1 MKPNVLIAGCLA
13 LLILCTCAVAGA
25 QAAELYAEPD
35 AELGEWSDLEVTP
48 TAAVDPTVVDGA
60 ESSSTLM
67 GECTT
72 VSKLVTD
79 EPEVLET
86 TVGFEAHITTTD
98 DENCLTTSATTSL
111 YEIAVNNAKKL
122 EGVDY
127 LWGGKG
133 YDLATGKYVD
143 AETIRTGY
151 VYWNPR
157 KVDENGCVV
166 GGRDTGKGVDC
177 SGLVMWSFNKAHSAT
192 KYIDE
197 SNPVYREGA
206 AGQWSDS
213 KRFQQKS
220 TSVPTRANLAVGDLL
235 FIGTKD
241 NKSPDHVGIYI
252 GDGKVIHSKGSA
264 TVEIETLD
272 DWLDLPVDSTRKYR
286 DCFTGYGSVTT
297 DMSPGTVPKLVTDE
311 PEVLETTV
319 VLKGHITN
327 PDDNYRVC
335 FRYHKDGEIDKKTT
349 DVREVNPD
357 NREYEFSISKSELSP
372 GTYFYRAV
380 YEDSPGPEDP
390 HEIDADEYKSFMIP
404 GETLKISAKIPVDLL
419 NDIDRTVDSLDYIDN
434 WGISKDQFKIMLA
447 ALAWGEGGSGG
458 YAAHSTYDKL
468 DQWHKD
474 LPNDF
479 RFSGGLGPF
488 QITWT
493 KSDEEWTTLDKLN
506 SKKALDETIKRHKAN
521 SNGNFKN
528 LEDVRSKLKGEWF
541 AYKLPSE
548 GKDAHFDDKWKEVT
562 GTKWNDVK
570 DTSKTTPNSPLDWK
584 MIKESI
590 KNDEKESEAI
600 KDVGIKKWTISKDD
614 KVKNYKDEVIV
625 LDKDLRTWFV
635 SAKLATGHS
644 YEYYYTY
651 DDVQKIEIWAYSN
664 RSADDA
670 VHDKRSIFV
679 RTYNKPNPNGIQ
691 RIPDNN
697 YTLTHPVFT
706 DSLKSKNVNV
716 ILVIDRSGSMSGS
729 PISNAKNSAKQ
740 FIALMEYGDKAGVVS
755 FDTYARYDYRLTT
768 LTEEEKVKEDIQKE
782 IDSIYVSGATAI
794 GRGLRYALDDLLNY
808 GDPNDSWAIV
818 LLSDGYHNSGEHPD
832 KVIPSIK
839 DNNIPVYTIGLGFVD
854 EALMKRI
861 SEQTGG
867 EYYPTPT
874 EKDLHQ
880 IYEKIAAK
888 VRGLG
893 TAGEF
898 TAKMGTGDVLSV
910 PVKIDSSMKKAIFS
924 TSWPGSNVDL
934 ILHRPDGSM
943 IDPSVA
949 ASDPA
954 IEYSSGST
962 YKIYKVTDPEPGTWN
977 MNLTATDM
985 PDGGEDV
992 YVTVRAESTLSMSLS
1007 TDKGQYNQGE
1017 IVKIVANLSDAGTQI
1032 TGADVNVNITLPYS
1046 NIEPLTLYDDGRH
1059 GDGEAQDGVYANYFT
1074 NTSLKGDYKVK
1085 ATSTGSL
1092 SDGSLFTRIEEVSFE
1107 IIPGTSSISLSPES
1121 LSVDGKTGEQITKTI
1136 TISTSFSSMLVSITP
1151 LLLQSEDGD
1160 VIDTG
1165 NIEVNPGF
1173 VNVSSE
1179 VPEDILVTIKIPA
1192 DTTSG
1197 DYTGKIVA
1205 TSTGGSD
1212 FCTINLH
1219 VTKGVTEPTSSDSS
1233 GDDSSVSTGSALAA
1247 GGGASF
1253 SFAGLPVSTITIES
1267 EADISRALIIAERVR
1282 SLPGSITP
1290 PEPETYQYLAIT
1302 PYRLEDADFDEATI
1316 SFHVPVGYLSA
1327 MGKETTDVALMRYV
1341 DGQWVRLKTTLIKE
1355 EGGRAYYEAATP
1367 GFSVFAIVLEKDGAT
1382 VAAPVSTPAP
1392 VAAVEEE
1399 EEKDGEEPDVVE
1411 PEVSLT
1417 STPTPA
1423 AASAATPT
1431 PKEAPVVYAPI
1442 GLVVAGLLAFALR
1455 RRE

>member
-1 MKPNVLIAGCLA
+1 MTSGRAAALDLVSSGLVQGENDMKPNVLIAGCLA

-35 AELGEWSDLEVTP
+35 AELGEWDDPEVTPTVAVNLTVAEETESAVESYAEPDAALDECDDPEVTP

-72 VSKLVTD
+72 ASKLVTD
-79 EPEVLET
+79 ELEVSDGFDFPVGWPDGDGYRHGTPSDKNGYDFLEWNGKVYHPGEDWNGDSGGDSDFGDPVHAVSNGRVVAAKFYKGNLGNVTVIEHRLQDGTNVWSQYAHLNEMFVKVNDPVNRGDKIGTIGKGGNNTLPAHLHFEIRKNDLPPNAWPDDKSEEEVLKNYFRPSDFINTHRPDPEVTPTPGSEVT
-86 TVGFEAHITTTD
+86 ISASV
-98 DENCLTTSATTSL
+98 DEDLL
-111 YEIAVNNAKKL
+111 
-122 EGVDY
+122 DY
-127 LWGGKG
+127 LDELIPDVESSPYFNDDWGITRDQYKIMIATLIWAEAGQGG
-133 YDLATGKYVD
+133 YT
-143 AETIRTGY
+143 
-151 VYWNPR
+151 
-157 KVDENGCVV
+157 
-166 GGRDTGKGVDC
+166 
-177 SGLVMWSFNKAHSAT
+177 AHSSA
-192 KYIDE
+192 
-197 SNPVYREGA
+197 S
-206 AGQWSDS
+206 SDS
-213 KRFQQKS
+213 
-220 TSVPTRANLAVGDLL
+220 VLHNDL
-235 FIGTKD
+235 G
-241 NKSPDHVGIYI
+241 
-252 GDGKVIHSKGSA
+252 
-264 TVEIETLD
+264 
-272 DWLDLPVDSTRKYR
+272 
-286 DCFTGYGSVTT
+286 
-297 DMSPGTVPKLVTDE
+297 
-311 PEVLETTV
+311 
-319 VLKGHITN
+319 
-327 PDDNYRVC
+327 
-335 FRYHKDGEIDKKTT
+335 
-349 DVREVNPD
+349 
-357 NREYEFSISKSELSP
+357 
-372 GTYFYRAV
+372 
-380 YEDSPGPEDP
+380 
-390 HEIDADEYKSFMIP
+390 
-404 GETLKISAKIPVDLL
+404 
-419 NDIDRTVDSLDYIDN
+419 
-434 WGISKDQFKIMLA
+434 
-447 ALAWGEGGSGG
+447 
-458 YAAHSTYDKL
+458 
-468 DQWHKD
+468 
-474 LPNDF
+474 NDF
-479 RFSGGLGPF
+479 RFSTGIGPLQIDNGGPDSNDPWEKWPTIKKLDYKKALESALEMHLKKNADVTF
-488 QITWT
+488 LKDIRNKTKNIWFAYY
-493 KSDEEWTTLDKLN
+493 KSDEHTPVYGRWEVRWSEATGLDWSSSEGCNKDNHLRITWSEVKGALSNNAKSRWEKYDDAVQPVGSCKWVINADDEIETDTKDRIILDKCLPTYLII
-506 SKKALDETIKRHKAN
+506 AR
-521 SNGNFKN
+521 NGQMK
-528 LEDVRSKLKGEWF
+528 
-541 AYKLPSE
+541 
-548 GKDAHFDDKWKEVT
+548 
-562 GTKWNDVK
+562 
-570 DTSKTTPNSPLDWK
+570 
-584 MIKESI
+584 
-590 KNDEKESEAI
+590 
-600 KDVGIKKWTISKDD
+600 
-614 KVKNYKDEVIV
+614 
-625 LDKDLRTWFV
+625 
-635 SAKLATGHS
+635 
-644 YEYYYTY
+644 YYYAQ
-651 DDVQKIEIWAYSN
+651 DEDQNIEIWAYCN
-664 RSADDA
+664 PDEENY
-670 VHDKRSIFV
+670 HLKSIFIRDYSTGRFPEGRSNGKAGDTLDHNV
-679 RTYNKPNPNGIQ
+679 VDLNPTS
-691 RIPDNN
+691 NN
-697 YTLTHPVFT
+697 V
-706 DSLKSKNVNV
+706 DVV
-716 ILVIDRSGSMSGS
+716 LVIDRSGSMSGS

-740 FIALMEYGDKAGVVS
+740 FIALMEDGDKAGVVS
-755 FDTYARYDYRLTT
+755 FDTYARYDYQLTT
-768 LTEEEKVKEDIQKE
+768 LTKEEKVKEDIQKK

-985 PDGGEDV
+985 PAGGEDV

-1007 TDKGQYNQGE
+1007 TDNGQYNQGE

-1032 TGADVNVNITLPYS
+1032 TGADVNVNITLPDS
-1046 NIEPLTLYDDGRH
+1046 NIEQLTLYDDGRH

-1074 NTSLKGDYKVK
+1074 NTSLKGDYKVD

-1092 SDGSLFTRIEEVSFE
+1092 SGGSLFTRIEEVSFE
-1107 IIPGTSSISLSPES
+1107 IIPGTSLISLSPES
-1121 LSVDGKTGEQITKTI
+1121 LSVDGKTGEQITRAI
-1136 TISTSFSSMLVSITP
+1136 TISTSSSSMLVSITP
-1151 LLLQSEDGD
+1151 LLLQSKDGD

-1165 NIEVNPGF
+1165 NIEVNPGS
-1173 VNVSSE
+1173 VNVSSG
-1179 VPEDILVTIKIPA
+1179 VPEDVLVTIKIPA

-1355 EGGRAYYEAATP
+1355 EGGRAYYEAESP
-1367 GFSVFAIVLEKDGAT
+1367 GLSVLAIVLEKDGAA
-1382 VAAPVSTPAP
+1382 VAAPGSSPAP

-1399 EEKDGEEPDVVE
+1399 EEKEGEDPDVVE

-1431 PKEAPVVYAPI
+1431 PKEAPVIYAPI
-1442 GLVVAGLLAFALR
+1442 GLVIAGLLAFALR

>member
-1 MKPNVLIAGCLA
+1 MKPNVLITGCLA
-13 LLILCTCAVAGA
+13 LFILCTCAVVGV
-25 QAAELYAEPD
+25 QAAESYAEPD
-35 AELGEWSDLEVTP
+35 AVLGEWDDPEVTQM
-48 TAAVDPTVVDGA
+48 ATVNLTVA
-60 ESSSTLM
+60 EETESSSTLM
-67 GECTT
+67 GDYTT
-72 VSKLVTD
+72 ASKLVTD

-86 TVGFEAHITTTD
+86 TVGFEVHITTAD

-111 YEIAVNNAKKL
+111 YEKAVNNAKKL
-122 EGVDY
+122 EGVGY

-133 YDLATGKYVD
+133 YDFATKKYVD
-143 AETIRTGY
+143 AETIKTGY
-151 VYWNPR
+151 VYWNPSVN
-157 KVDENGCVV
+157 KL
-166 GGRDTGKGVDC
+166 DTGKGVDC
-177 SGLVMWSFNKAHSAT
+177 SGLVMWSFNKAYGAT
-192 KYIDE
+192 EYINE
-197 SNPVYREGA
+197 SNPVYSEGA
-206 AGQWSDS
+206 AGQWNDS
-213 KRFQQKS
+213 KRFLQKS

-241 NKSPDHVGIYI
+241 KKSPDHVGIYI

-264 TVEIETLD
+264 TVEIKTLD
-272 DWLDLPVDSTRKYR
+272 EWLDLPVDSTRKYR
-286 DCFTGYGSVTT
+286 DCFTGYGSVIT
-297 DMSPGTVPKLVTDE
+297 DVSPGTVPKLVTDE
-311 PEVLETTV
+311 PEILETTV

-335 FRYHKDGEIDKKTT
+335 FRYHKDGEIDRKTT
-349 DVREVNPD
+349 DAREVNPD
-357 NREYEFSISKSELSP
+357 YCEYEISISKSELSP

-380 YEDSPGPEDP
+380 HEDSHGPEDP

-404 GETLKISAKIPVDLL
+404 GEALKISAKIPEDLL

-434 WGISKDQFKIMLA
+434 WGISRDQFKIMLA
-447 ALAWGEGGSGG
+447 ALAWGEGGISG
-458 YAAHSTYDKL
+458 YAAHSTDKL

-474 LPNDF
+474 LPNGF
-479 RFSGGLGPF
+479 HFSGGLGPF

-493 KSDEEWTTLDKLN
+493 KPEENWTTLDKLN
-506 SKKALDETIKRHKAN
+506 STKALNETIKRHETH

-528 LEDVRSKLKGEWF
+528 LEDVRSKLKEEWF

-548 GKDAHFDDKWKEVT
+548 DNGSHFDGKWSEVT
-562 GTKWNDVK
+562 GTNWNDVK
-570 DTSKTTPNSPLDWK
+570 DINKTTPNSPLDWK

-625 LDKDLRTWFV
+625 LDKDLPTWFV
-635 SAKLATGHS
+635 SAKLATGLS

-670 VHDKRSIFV
+670 VYHKRSIFV
-679 RTYNKPNPNGIQ
+679 RTYNKPNGIQ

-706 DSLKSKNVNV
+706 DSSNSTNANVV
-716 ILVIDRSGSMSGS
+716 LVIDRSGSMSGE
-729 PISNAKNSAKQ
+729 PISNARNSAKQ
-740 FIALMEYGDKAGVVS
+740 FIGMMNDGDKAGVVS
-755 FDTYARYDYRLTT
+755 FATHARYDYHLTT
-768 LTEEEKVKEDIQKE
+768 LTKEVKEDIQKK
-782 IDSIYVSGATAI
+782 IDSIYVSDTTAI
-794 GRGLRYALDDLLNY
+794 GEGLEYALNDLLKY
-808 GDPNDSWAIV
+808 GDPNDNWAIV
-818 LLSDGYHNSGEHPD
+818 LLSDGCHNSGKHPD
-832 KVIPSIK
+832 DVIPSIK
-839 DNNIPVYTIGLGFVD
+839 DNNTPVYTIGLGSVD

-867 EYYPTPT
+867 EYYPTHT
-874 EKDLHQ
+874 EKELHK
-880 IYEKIAAK
+880 IYDTIAAK

-893 TAGEF
+893 TASKL
-898 TAKMGTGDVLSV
+898 TAKMATGDVLSV

-934 ILHRPDGSM
+934 VLHRPDGSM
-943 IDPSVA
+943 INPSIA

-954 IEYSSGST
+954 IEYSSGPT
-962 YKIYKVTDPEPGTWN
+962 YEIYKVTDPEPGTWN

-992 YVTVRAESTLSMSLS
+992 YVTVHAESTLSMSLS
-1007 TDKGQYNQGE
+1007 TDKDQYTQGE

-1074 NTSLKGDYKVK
+1074 NTSLKGDYKVE

-1107 IIPGTSSISLSPES
+1107 IIPGTSLISLSPEN
-1121 LSVDGKTGEQITKTI
+1121 LSVDGKTGEQITRTI
-1136 TISTSFSSMLVSITP
+1136 TISTSSSSMLVSITP
-1151 LLLQSEDGD
+1151 LPLQSENGD

-1165 NIEVNPGF
+1165 NIEVNPES
-1173 VNVSSE
+1173 VNVSSG
-1179 VPEDILVTIKIPA
+1179 VPEDILLTIKIPA
-1192 DTTSG
+1192 ETTPG

-1233 GDDSSVSTGSALAA
+1233 GDDSSISTGSALAA

-1267 EADISRALIIAERVR
+1267 EADISRALIIAEQVR

-1290 PEPETYQYLAIT
+1290 PEPETYQYLTIT
-1302 PYRLEDADFDEATI
+1302 LYHLEDADFDEAII

-1327 MGKETTDVALMRYV
+1327 MGMKTTDVAMMRYV

-1355 EGGRAYYEAATP
+1355 EGGRAYYEATTP

-1392 VAAVEEE
+1392 VATVGEE

-1417 STPTPA
+1417 STPAP
-1423 AASAATPT
+1423 ASAATPT

-1442 GLVVAGLLAFALR
+1442 GLIVAGLLAFALR